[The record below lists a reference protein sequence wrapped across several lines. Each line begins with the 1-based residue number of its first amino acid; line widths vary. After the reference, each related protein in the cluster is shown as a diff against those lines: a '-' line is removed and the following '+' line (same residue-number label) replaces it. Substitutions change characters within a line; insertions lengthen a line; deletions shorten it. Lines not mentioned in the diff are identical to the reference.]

1 MDFRGTVQ
9 PVKHDSPLPLYFQV
23 KQGMRSEVLRSGMS
37 PGSQIPSE
45 SDLQTMFG
53 VSRVTLRR
61 AIEELV
67 RDGVLYSRQ
76 GMGHFVANPDEVDM
90 QCIRSFT
97 EDAYR
102 AGFKPATQVLSI
114 GQISADSNVARELGI
129 SQGDSVARVR
139 RLRLLDEK
147 PTFLSDAYLPV
158 KYGQMVGSE
167 NLKEDGIEQSLF
179 HALKQIP
186 GLRLMQGSESTV
198 AVSADTEMAKAFSV
212 SQGSPLVQRNCTLM
226 SQSGEPI
233 VFEQATWGVPITRN
247 IQAMAP
253 NTFGED
259 LLDGW
264 GTSITPPERL
274 NP

>member
-1 MDFRGTVQ
+1 
-9 PVKHDSPLPLYFQV
+9 
-23 KQGMRSEVLRSGMS
+23 
-37 PGSQIPSE
+37 
-45 SDLQTMFG
+45 
-53 VSRVTLRR
+53 
-61 AIEELV
+61 
-67 RDGVLYSRQ
+67 
-76 GMGHFVANPDEVDM
+76 MGHFVANPDEVDM

-102 AGFKPATQVLSI
+102 AGRKPATRVLSI
-114 GQISADSNVARELGI
+114 GQLSADSNVAHELGV
-129 SQGDSVARVR
+129 SQGDTVARVR

-147 PTFLSDAYLPV
+147 PTFFSDAYLPV
-158 KYGQMVGSE
+158 KYGQILGSE
-167 NLKEDGIEQSLF
+167 TLKEDGIEQSLF

-186 GLRLMQGSESTV
+186 ELRLMQGSESTV

-212 SQGSPLVQRNCTLM
+212 SEGSPLVQRVCTLM

-259 LLDGW
+259 LLVGW
-264 GTSITPPERL
+264 GTNITPPARL

>member
-1 MDFRGTVQ
+1 MDFRGTIISVNY
-9 PVKHDSPLPLYFQV
+9 DSPLPLYFQV
-23 KQGMRSEVLRSGMS
+23 KQSMRSEVLRSGMS

-45 SDLQTMFG
+45 SELQKMFG

-102 AGFKPATQVLSI
+102 AGHTPATRVLSI
-114 GQISADSNVARELGI
+114 GQLSADSHVAHELGV

-139 RLRLLDEK
+139 RLRLLDGK

-158 KYGQMVGSE
+158 EYGQILGSE
-167 NLKEDGIEQSLF
+167 AFKGEGIEQSLY

-186 GLRLMQGSESTV
+186 ELRLMQGSESTV
-198 AVSADTEMAKAFSV
+198 AVSADTEMAKAFGV
-212 SQGSPLVQRNCTLM
+212 SEGSPLVQRACTLM
-226 SQSGEPI
+226 SQSGKPI
-233 VFEQATWGVPITRN
+233 IFEQATWGVPITRN

-253 NTFGED
+253 NSFGED
-259 LLDGW
+259 SLVGR
-264 GTSITPPERL
+264 GTGLTPPARE